1 MKQNT
6 VSCKHHKPCS
16 AFLPVSNPEL
26 TDLSSATRLRI
37 AQLLIIITPA
47 IWSTNY
53 IVARTAPGVIEPH
66 LLAFLRWLFA
76 FLLMLPLAWTELRR
90 QWPHWIGEW
99 KDLLVLGGLGMWI
112 CGAFVYIG
120 GETTEA
126 INIGLIYSIAPVL
139 IAVASARLF
148 SDRLRGW
155 QIAGLLMSVTGVVF
169 IISRGSLQKLLSV
182 DFTRGDLWIIV
193 AVLSW
198 TVYSILLRLRPSCLG
213 TFARLTAICGFGLL
227 VLLPFTAIEWMVT
240 TPPTDW
246 PKALFISAVAGLL
259 PGFAAYQAYSFMQK
273 ELGAARTGLILY
285 MGPIYTAL
293 IAWLLLSEA
302 PMWFHAVGTM
312 LILPGMY
319 LAMREQKR

>member
-126 INIGLIYSIAPVL
+126 INIGLIYSPEGHCRNYSVL
-139 IAVASARLF
+139 ISPV
-148 SDRLRGW
+148 
-155 QIAGLLMSVTGVVF
+155 VT
-169 IISRGSLQKLLSV
+169 
-182 DFTRGDLWIIV
+182 
-193 AVLSW
+193 
-198 TVYSILLRLRPSCLG
+198 
-213 TFARLTAICGFGLL
+213 FGLL
-227 VLLPFTAIEWMVT
+227 LRCLAGQFIRYCYVCDPAALERLP
-240 TPPTDW
+240 D
-246 PKALFISAVAGLL
+246 
-259 PGFAAYQAYSFMQK
+259 
-273 ELGAARTGLILY
+273 
-285 MGPIYTAL
+285 
-293 IAWLLLSEA
+293 
-302 PMWFHAVGTM
+302 
-312 LILPGMY
+312 
-319 LAMREQKR
+319 